1 MLLAKRTMSPE
12 SVGRAFL
19 SASKTAGLNP
29 VIRPH
34 AVRRACATHMLRNG
48 ASPLD
53 IQKLLGHADLKNL
66 SQYLAVS
73 IAEMRECHRRSRLGG

>member
-1 MLLAKRTMSPE
+1 
-12 SVGRAFL
+12 
-19 SASKTAGLNP
+19 
-29 VIRPH
+29 
-34 AVRRACATHMLRNG
+34 MLRRG

-73 IAEMRECHRRSRLGG
+73 IAEMRQCHRRSRLGA